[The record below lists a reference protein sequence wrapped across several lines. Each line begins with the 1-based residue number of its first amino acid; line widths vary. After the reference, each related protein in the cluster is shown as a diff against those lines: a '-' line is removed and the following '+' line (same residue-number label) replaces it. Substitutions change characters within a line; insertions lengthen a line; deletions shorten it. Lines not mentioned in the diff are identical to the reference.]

1 MDDIA
6 TTPGFVR
13 LHRRW
18 QGFYV
23 KAPDEQDAILGAITR
38 FLHDRWWWQR
48 CYDEERPARV
58 KARHQCV
65 RRFRRRTYAVP
76 SKEAMEEATDA

>member
-6 TTPGFVR
+6 TTPGFGR

-23 KAPDEQDAILGAITR
+23 KTPDEQDAILGAITR
-38 FLHDRWWWQR
+38 FLFDWWWWQR
-48 CYDEERPARV
+48 CYDEKRLARV

-65 RRFRRRTYAVP
+65 RRRNRRTYAVP
-76 SKEAMEEATDA
+76 TRERMEESPNG